1 MIGLEGKNFE
11 MMFRRSAMAELN
23 ISHGNIISANL
34 FGTREPALA
43 VA

>member
-11 MMFRRSAMAELN
+11 KTFRRSAKAELN
-23 ISHGNIISANL
+23 ITLGKNISANL
-34 FGTREPALA
+34 FQSREPALA